1 MKVSLNGQYVILLLF
16 TMLMFFKLRE
26 FFNHKK
32 LLLVVFVTGAA
43 VLVIEVAAVRILS
56 PYFGNTLYSFSS
68 ILSTVLG
75 ALSLGYYYGG
85 RMADKNPSRRNFYL
99 IIMYSG
105 VSVLLLY
112 VSSLFILPIIGFLLS
127 PMFGPLIASLA
138 LFFIPSLLLGM
149 LSPFAIK
156 LQSEHAPA
164 GTIGTISG
172 EVFFWSTLGSIG
184 GSLISG
190 FFLIPSFGVDMI
202 MVGLSL
208 TLVIVGVLEVGSG
221 GISRKA
227 VQNIG
232 FLVIAALIVAFMLWQ
247 GVHNKFLVVQDGI
260 YEKLYVYDGIYE
272 GKGTRFFFQDTTAS
286 GAMNLS
292 DGGLAY
298 EYTKYYDTHRVF
310 NPDIKRALVI
320 GGGIYSVP
328 KHLLLDIPDVKV
340 DVAEIEP
347 SLYGLAKKYFGLKDD
362 PRLSN
367 YVVDGRRFLHDS
379 TNKYDF
385 IFTDAFKSLYS
396 MPVHL
401 TTKEFFETANAK
413 LMPNGVFMA
422 NITGSLSPQTPSFT
436 LSEMRTFR
444 SVFPNSY
451 FFATQSPKSTEPQN
465 LIFVGFKSD
474 QTPNFNSPEVLRDKN
489 PLVRSLGEK
498 LIDLSPFDFSK
509 YTFFTDNYAPVE
521 YYGARFLAD
530 VARNNNK

>member
-1 MKVSLNGQYVILLLF
+1 MPLVKSVIDYIGRKKILL
-16 TMLMFFKLRE
+16 T
-26 FFNHKK
+26 
-32 LLLVVFVTGAA
+32 VFITGAA

-68 ILSTVLG
+68 VLSTVLG

-99 IIMYSG
+99 IILYSG
-105 VSVLLLY
+105 ISVLLLY
-112 VSSLFILPIIGFLLS
+112 VSSIFVLPILGFLIS
-127 PMFGPLIASLA
+127 PVFGPLIASLA

-190 FFLIPSFGVDMI
+190 FFLIPSFGVDVIMI
-202 MVGLSL
+202 GLSL
-208 TLVIVGVLEVGSG
+208 ALISIGILGMGIG
-221 GISRKA
+221 GISKKMA
-227 VQNIG
+227 QNIG
-232 FLVIAALIVAFMLWQ
+232 FLIIIVLVVSFAWWQ
-247 GVHNKFLVVQDGI
+247 GLQRKFLVIRDGV
-260 YEKLYVYDGIYE
+260 YEKLYVYDGTYE
-272 GKGTRFFFQDTTAS
+272 GRPTRFFFQDTTAS
-286 GAMNLS
+286 GAMNLE

-310 NPDIKRALVI
+310 NSDIKRALVI

-328 KHLLLDIPDVKV
+328 KQLLADIPDIHV

-347 SLYGLAKKYFGLKDD
+347 SLYDLAKKYFGLKDD

-367 YVVDGRRFLHDS
+367 YISDGRRFLHDS
-379 TNKYDF
+379 ADTYDF
-385 IFTDAFKSLYS
+385 IFTDAYKSLYS
-396 MPVHL
+396 IPVHL
-401 TTKEFFETANAK
+401 TTQEFFETANAK
-413 LMPNGVFMA
+413 LASGGVFMA
-422 NITGSLSPQTPSFT
+422 NIIGSLSPETPSFT
-436 LSEMRTFR
+436 FSEIRTFQ

-451 FFATQSPKSTEPQN
+451 FFATKSATSTEPQN

-474 QTPNFNSPEVLRDKN
+474 QIPNFNSPEVLNDKN

-498 LIDLSPFDFSK
+498 LIDLSPFDFSR
-509 YTFFTDNYAPVE
+509 YAMFTDNYAPVE
-521 YYGARFLAD
+521 YYGAYFLAD
-530 VARNNNK
+530 IVRN